1 MTQTAINYA
10 RVLYELSVSPES
22 VREAEKMIKE
32 TPQLLHTL
40 ESPVVP
46 LSQKEKAIGRIF
58 AKDLKNFMCVLC
70 RYSHMGLLP
79 EIFRVYQ
86 EYYNEQNHILSATL
100 YYVIPPSKDQLEG
113 IRQFLRKKYGTEDV
127 QLKLIED
134 KSLVGGFILR
144 IKDQEFDYSLKGR
157 INALKQ
163 KLVWR

>member
-10 RVLYELSVSPES
+10 RVLYELSVSPE
-22 VREAEKMIKE
+22 RIQEAEKIITE

-70 RYSHMGLLP
+70 RYGHMGLLP

-100 YYVIPPSKDQLEG
+100 YYVIPPSKNQLEG
-113 IRQFLRKKYGTEDV
+113 IQKFLKKQYSTQDAELNLV
-127 QLKLIED
+127 ED

>member
-10 RVLYELSVSPES
+10 RVLYELSVSPE
-22 VREAEKMIKE
+22 RIQEAEKIITE

-40 ESPVVP
+40 ESPAAP

-70 RYSHMGLLP
+70 RYGHMGLLP

-100 YYVIPPSKDQLEG
+100 YYVIPPSKNQLEG
-113 IRQFLRKKYGTEDV
+113 IQKFLRNGIVHKM
-127 QLKLIED
+127 Q
-134 KSLVGGFILR
+134 
-144 IKDQEFDYSLKGR
+144 
-157 INALKQ
+157 N
-163 KLVWR
+163 